1 MLSALN
7 NVARISLRNA
17 RTLKSSSTASV
28 FVRSYTVRP
37 TVEKRPEP
45 TIKDGRVSLKMTPRF
60 EEMLNKIAGQIVNA
74 ETPYFSFRD
83 IYKGMAEGAKLES
96 QKFSQK
102 ASALKLSADALKK
115 IAEASDAQFQPH
127 FKSKSEAQAAVVE
140 KFGEDPSPIEFT
152 AQAKALI
159 DRTKQILAEKSK
171 TFTPEQVAKEHESR
185 VTERSANADLL
196 LLSTS
201 EIANYATPE
210 GTLASHFTVNYM
222 NYPGVT
228 KSDEIS
234 ALAQALK
241 ELPKLTSDVKQK
253 YDQQLKAQFIKE
265 MGLDKDL
272 SPQLYKDLGITTGQL
287 PSWQQLNN
295 YFDQVD
301 KEEKEAVVKIEQE
314 AAKNL
319 A

>member
-7 NVARISLRNA
+7 NVARISA
-17 RTLKSSSTASV
+17 RSLKSSSTTSV
-28 FVRSYTVRP
+28 FARSYTVRP

-60 EEMLNKIAGQIVNA
+60 DEMLNNIAGQIVNA
-74 ETPYFSFRD
+74 ETPFFSYRD
-83 IYKGMAEGAKLES
+83 IYRGMVEGAKLES

-115 IAEASDAQFQPH
+115 IAEASDAQFQPF
-127 FKSKSEAQAAVVE
+127 FKSKSEAQNAVVE

-159 DRTKQILAEKSK
+159 ARAKQILAEKSK

-185 VTERSANADLL
+185 VNERSLNADLL
-196 LLSTS
+196 LLSAD
-201 EIANYATPE
+201 EVANYTTPE
-210 GTLASHFTVNYM
+210 GSLASYFTINYM

-228 KSDEIS
+228 KSDEVS

-241 ELPKLTSDVKQK
+241 ELPKLTNELKQK
-253 YDQQLKAQFIKE
+253 YDQELKAQFIKE
-265 MGLDKDL
+265 MGLDKDI
-272 SPQLYKDLGITTGQL
+272 SPQMFKDLGIAPGQL
-287 PSWQQLNN
+287 PSWQQINSH
-295 YFDQVD
+295 FDQID
-301 KEEKEAVVKIEQE
+301 KEEKEAIAKIEQE